1 MAPAEDWVARTA
13 ELVRA
18 EGGRRHPGEAP
29 TCASG
34 ISPSGPV
41 HLGNLRELMVPHLV
55 ADEVRRGGAPC
66 RHILSWDD
74 YDRLRRVPAGFPAEF
89 AEHIGRPLS
98 AVPDPCGR
106 HPSWAEH
113 FKEPLRESLARLGV
127 RVTEISQTQMYTS
140 GAYADQIV
148 LAMRRRAEIGAVLAR
163 YQTKRVPSPEGS
175 DPAPNDPDGTDDHGP
190 GAAVYYPFRPYCAA
204 CGRDDTTVTGFDDE
218 TTEISYTCAC
228 GASVGP
234 VPIAQVAGK
243 LAWKV
248 DWPMRWAYE
257 RVTFEPAGVDHSSPG
272 SSFTVGAELVSEI
285 FGGEMPLHFGYSF
298 VASSGAAK
306 MSSSSGNAPTPA
318 DALEIFEAPLVR
330 WLYARRRP
338 EQSFKIVFD
347 AEVGRVYDEWDALT
361 RRVADG
367 QADAA
372 TQAVYAR
379 AAGPSDGPLPVTPR
393 PLPFRTLASVADIT
407 AGEEGQLLR
416 ILRDLTVEDP
426 VTSLAEVR
434 PRLDCAQAWVAE
446 YLPPADRTQVRDAPD
461 TGTLAALP
469 DSERDALKLL
479 TEGMAADWS
488 LAGLTTLLYGIPK
501 LQLGLP
507 LSTPPTPELKA
518 RQRTWFILLY
528 RLLIGKD
535 TGPRLPTL
543 LLALGQ
549 DRVRALLPTH

>member
-1 MAPAEDWVARTA
+1 MEEANPVAPADDWVVRTA
-13 ELVRA
+13 GEVRA
-18 EGGRRHPGEAP
+18 EAERRHPGEAP

-41 HLGNLRELMVPHLV
+41 HLGNLRELMTPHFV
-55 ADEVRRGGAPC
+55 ADEVRKQAVPC

-74 YDRLRRVPAGFPAEF
+74 YDRLRRVPAGFPESF

-127 RVTEISQTQMYTS
+127 LITEISQTEMYTS
-140 GAYADQIV
+140 GAYTEQII
-148 LAMRRRAEIGAVLAR
+148 LAMRRRADIGAVLAR
-163 YQTKRVPSPEGS
+163 YQTRRSAAPDDD
-175 DPAPNDPDGTDDHGP
+175 DPGNGGTR
-190 GAAVYYPFRPYCAA
+190 AYYPFKPYCSA
-204 CGRDDTTVTGFDDE
+204 CGRDDTTVTGFDDDS
-218 TTEISYTCAC
+218 TEITYTCAC
-228 GASVGP
+228 GARVGP

-272 SSFTVGAELVSEI
+272 SSFTVGGALVTEI

-298 VASSGAAK
+298 VGTSGGSSK
-306 MSSSSGNAPTPA
+306 MSGSAGGAPTPA
-318 DALEIFEAPLVR
+318 DALEIFEPQLIR

-338 EQSFKIVFD
+338 EQSITLAFN
-347 AEVGRVYDEWDALT
+347 AEVGRVYDEWDALG

-367 QADAA
+367 KADAPS
-372 TQAVYAR
+372 QAVYAR
-379 AAGPSDGPLPVTPR
+379 ATGTAEGPLPVTPR

-407 AGEEGQLLR
+407 TGHPEQLLR
-416 ILRDLTVEDP
+416 ILRDLTDQDP
-426 VTSLAEVR
+426 IRSLDEVR
-434 PRLDCAQAWVAE
+434 PRLDCAQAWVAG
-446 YLPPADRTQVRDAPD
+446 YMDPADRTQVRLEPD
-461 TGTLAALP
+461 TEGLAAL
-469 DSERDALKLL
+469 SGEEGRALKLL
-479 TEGMAADWS
+479 AERMGNYWS
-488 LAGLTTLLYGIPK
+488 LTGLTTLLYGIPK
-501 LQLGLP
+501 LLRGLP
-507 LSTPPTPELKA
+507 LDAPATPEIKA
-518 RQRTWFILLY
+518 AQRAWFILLY

-549 DRVRALLPTH
+549 DRIRYLLATG